1 MLLKIALIIALAT
14 EGSSYCLGRRDR
26 NVCLLNPKQGRS
38 RGYFKEWYYDQKTGK
53 CSRFVFGD
61 AVGSPDENRFSSESE
76 CNKLCRSEVPIYCF
90 ENITSNVRGRGSY
103 KWTYISSNG
112 QCVRIP
118 WHGAVESGK
127 NVFNSNHECEKKCRN
142 PDFGPCAKGV
152 SNWCK
157 SMDTNWYRFDMKTHT
172 CREMK
177 WNECPN
183 GDGNAFSLFYHC
195 NQRCGRFI
203 LNKCQMPIQN
213 MSTCVEFEPRY
224 GYNHLTRMCEEFTG
238 CADGGNSFPTVKAC
252 WKTCAGNSI
261 CAQDPH
267 IGWAGA
273 FPRYFYDINQ
283 NRCLRTYQLS
293 SYVPGNTNIFYNL
306 ADCNSTCI
314 ANYTPG
320 RIY

>member
-38 RGYFKEWYYDQKTGK
+38 RGYFREWYYDQKTGK

-76 CNKLCRSEVPIYCF
+76 CNKLCR
-90 ENITSNVRGRGSY
+90 
-103 KWTYISSNG
+103 
-112 QCVRIP
+112 
-118 WHGAVESGK
+118 
-127 NVFNSNHECEKKCRN
+127 N

-152 SNWCK
+152 PNWCK

-238 CADGGNSFPTVKAC
+238 CADGGNSFPTVKEC

-267 IGWAGA
+267 VGWAGA
-273 FPRYFYDINQ
+273 FPRYFYDINE